1 MSQRELQVH
10 TDPFLGYTTV
20 DKVGFVVAE
29 MSPYEADLDW
39 SEITEPE
46 EMAPVV
52 ALLGQGDGQGAL
64 RLRRGQ

>member
-1 MSQRELQVH
+1 MVSQRELQVH

-20 DKVGFVVAE
+20 DRVGFVVAE

-39 SEITEPE
+39 NEITEPE

-52 ALLGQGDGQGAL
+52 ATGAGDGEDAL